1 MGVEG
6 SRYNTVFVLDEEVH
20 SHMSSSDSGS
30 KTQSAD
36 IASKTQ
42 KPASN
47 FIRHLIEQ
55 DLASGKYG
63 GRVHTRFPPEPNGYL
78 HIGHAKSICLNFS
91 LAEEYGGLCN
101 LRFDDTNPAKE
112 SQEYVDAIKENIRWL
127 GFQWHGEVRYA
138 SDYFEKLFQFAV
150 QLIES
155 GKAYVCS
162 LSPHQAREYRGTL
175 TEPGRNSP
183 DRDRSVA
190 DNLALFERMR
200 SGEFIDGE
208 FSLRARIDM
217 ASPNINMRD
226 PVLYRIRH
234 VTHHQTGDKWCIYPT
249 YDYTHCISD
258 AIEGITHSLC
268 TLEFEDHRPLYNW
281 ILQNL
286 DLESVRLA
294 SDLADSDHQYMLPE
308 QTEFAKL
315 RINYTMGGKRNLK
328 DMVETG
334 VVDGWDDP
342 RMNTLA
348 GLRRR
353 GVTPEAI
360 RNFCEMVGLARSE
373 SVVDIGMLEHCIRE
387 DLDQNS
393 PRVMCVLA
401 PLKVTLSNVN
411 EDLEVDLSMAN
422 HPKDEVMGRRLVPFT
437 REIYIDRNDFEE
449 VPPAGFKRLIPG
461 GEVRLRGAYV
471 IKCDEV
477 IKDADGK
484 VSELVCSIDP
494 NTLGKKPEGRKV
506 AGVIH
511 WVSADKGLPAR
522 VRLYDRLFVAEN
534 PEDKSVVDYRDG
546 LNPDSLLELDHCVVE
561 PSVLETE
568 SDFGFQFEREGY
580 FCIDRED
587 SGDNALVFNRT
598 ITLRDSWNRSS

>member
-1 MGVEG
+1 MGIAG
-6 SRYNTVFVLDEEVH
+6 SRYNTGFVLDEEVRP
-20 SHMSSSDSGS
+20 HMSPSDSGS
-30 KTQSAD
+30 KTQSTDAD
-36 IASKTQ
+36 SKTS

-63 GRVHTRFPPEPNGYL
+63 SRVHTRFPPEPNGYL

-91 LAEEYGGLCN
+91 LAREYGGLCN

-138 SDYFEKLFQFAV
+138 SSYFDKLYQFAV
-150 QLIES
+150 QLIDS

-162 LSPHQAREYRGTL
+162 LSPHEAREYRGTL
-175 TEPGRNSP
+175 TQPGRNSP
-183 DRDRSVA
+183 DRDRTVA

-200 SGEFIDGE
+200 NGEFTDGE
-208 FSLRARIDM
+208 YSLRAMIDM

-286 DLESVRLA
+286 DLDSIRQA
-294 SDLADSDHQYMLPE
+294 SDLAESEQTYVLPE

-348 GLRRR
+348 GMRRR
-353 GVTPEAI
+353 GVTPAAI
-360 RNFCEMVGLARSE
+360 RNFCEMVGVARSE
-373 SVVDIGMLEHCIRE
+373 SVVDIRMLEHCIRE
-387 DLDQNS
+387 DLDQHA

-401 PLKVTLSNVN
+401 PLKVTLSNVSA
-411 EDLEVDLSMAN
+411 ELETDLSMAC
-422 HPKDEVMGRRLVPFT
+422 HPKDESMGRRQVPFT
-437 REIYIDRNDFEE
+437 REIVIDRSDFEE
-449 VPPAGFKRLIPG
+449 DPPAGFKRLVAG

-477 IKDADGK
+477 IKSDDGQ

-494 NTLGKKPEGRKV
+494 ETLGKKPEGRKV
-506 AGVIH
+506 KGVIH
-511 WVSADKGLPAR
+511 WVSAVKGISAQ
-522 VRLYDRLFVAEN
+522 VRLYDRLFLAEN
-534 PEDKSVVDYRDG
+534 PEDKSVEDYRDC
-546 LNPDSLLELDHCVVE
+546 LNPDSLLQLEHCIVE
-561 PSVLETE
+561 PSVLEAE
-568 SDFGFQFEREGY
+568 SEFGFQFEREGY
-580 FCIDRED
+580 FCIDKED
-587 SGDNALVFNRT
+587 SGADALVFNRT
-598 ITLRDSWNRSS
+598 ITLRDSWNSPS